1 MFYGYKVTKET
12 AQSTFQM
19 FHFVFHMFQNSV
31 IKQKNFKEMY
41 NIGIFSL
48 ILLQILSTKTFDYEE
63 TIYLSDDNV
72 VRYQCKCTATLQ

>member
-1 MFYGYKVTKET
+1 
-12 AQSTFQM
+12 M

-63 TIYLSDDNV
+63 TIYLSDDNAV
-72 VRYQCKCTATLQ
+72 YSDC